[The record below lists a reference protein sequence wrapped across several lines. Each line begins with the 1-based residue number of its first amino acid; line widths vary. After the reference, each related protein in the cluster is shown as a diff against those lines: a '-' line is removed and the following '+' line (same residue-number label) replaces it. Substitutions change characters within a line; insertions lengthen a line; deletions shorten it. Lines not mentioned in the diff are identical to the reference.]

1 MNITLNDDEYIFCKH
16 LADLRT
22 QLQNSGNDPSLRY
35 TTPTLDRG
43 ANNIIGQVAEYAVL
57 KYLYGENIP
66 FSAVCFAI
74 TYVYGSTGVLP
85 PLADFILVG
94 GKSLD
99 IKTDRYPIGRLG
111 ALIPVEKLK
120 DIHLTD
126 YTIWVEFNE
135 SNNNKTVKLHGWNT
149 IDDIIG
155 FRNLPDAV
163 EPNGKAMKKPCKR
176 IKSEHWREMSSF
188 AETIRTN
195 LDYRLPKYRIST
207 DVVSFLPPTNEK
219 MNQSSEFLLGQ
230 DNNWV
235 SGVVSRYLNSER
247 PIKLTIIP
255 FKNNKKNGISV
266 TCELLDNGVFA
277 AHAYTLL
284 DGIHDARL
292 FYSVI
297 TSAIENWL
305 NYMDNFYKETK

>member
-1 MNITLNDDEYIFCKH
+1 MNITLNDDEYNFCKH

-22 QLQNSGNDPSLRY
+22 RLQNSGNDPSLCY

-74 TYVYGSTGVLP
+74 TFVSGKIGVLP
-85 PLADFILVG
+85 PLADFILVD
-94 GKSLD
+94 GKSVD

-111 ALIPVEKLK
+111 ALLPVEKLN

-135 SNNNKTVKLHGWNT
+135 SNNNKTIKLHGWNT

-163 EPNGKAMKKPCKR
+163 EPNGNAMKKRCKR
-176 IKSEHWREMSSF
+176 IKPEYWREMSSF
-188 AETIRTN
+188 SKAMKLN
-195 LDYRLPKYRIST
+195 FADNVSKYRIST
-207 DVVSFLPPTNEK
+207 DIASFSSPMNEK
-219 MNQSSEFLLGQ
+219 LLQSSEFLKGK
-230 DNNWV
+230 DNNWI
-235 SGVVSRYLNSER
+235 SAIVSRYLNSER

-255 FKNNKKNGISV
+255 FKNNKKSGISV
-266 TCELLDNGVFA
+266 TCELLDNSVFA
-277 AHAYTLL
+277 AHAYTLI
-284 DGIHDARL
+284 DGIRDTRL
-292 FYSVI
+292 FYFVI

-305 NYMDNFYKETK
+305 NYIDNFYKNAD